1 MHMPDTAGAIRE
13 IYRVTKHGGRT
24 LAYMY
29 NKSSWPFWFNL
40 ILLKGIVLGGLVRF
54 RGDITR
60 LASRYS
66 DGYTTGGNPLTKFYK
81 PKDVENMFR
90 AAGFKTVEAYPWDLP
105 YEPDGWPLRIFPVF
119 KYLPRKI
126 KAYMSK
132 HWGYGLIVKAQK

>member
-81 PKDVENMFR
+81 PKM
-90 AAGFKTVEAYPWDLP
+90 
-105 YEPDGWPLRIFPVF
+105 LRICLGRPD
-119 KYLPRKI
+119 LRR
-126 KAYMSK
+126 
-132 HWGYGLIVKAQK
+132 